1 MAIPKAIASIKRFGA
16 RYGRTVKHKFGAV
29 EAMQRRKYKCPYCSK
44 PSLKRVSLGIWQ
56 CRKCNAKIASR
67 AYTVSKKKTLKEM
80 LAESAQSEKVLEVVK
95 EDAPPEDEDIATE
108 DATA

>member
-67 AYTVSKKKTLKEM
+67 AYTVSKKKTLFASNPAM
-80 LAESAQSEKVLEVVK
+80 LGRIMAIWKFILMIKALLQSILPEKQ
-95 EDAPPEDEDIATE
+95 
-108 DATA
+108 